1 MTRVP
6 LFTLLSAAVALF
18 FVAWQDG
25 SAAPAAKDL
34 AARVSELES
43 QLNHLRSLTN
53 YRIAQQ
59 LEDAIWDSRESRNL
73 LLQGLMHPKQFQLE
87 QLHQKLL
94 EREAAFVNEPSNPEL
109 GIAELDV
116 MAAERRVLQ
125 AEYQVEFSERV
136 RDRVI
141 GPNKQLEFDQKWL
154 AIAREKLTAAQ
165 TRLAALKK

>member
-1 MTRVP
+1 MTRAS
-6 LFTLLSAAVALF
+6 LLTLLSASLAVFLIAG
-18 FVAWQDG
+18 QD
-25 SAAPAAKDL
+25 STRSPDKEL
-34 AARVSELES
+34 AARVADLES
-43 QLNHLRSLTN
+43 QLSHLRSLTS

-59 LEDAIWDSRESRNL
+59 LEDAVWDSRESRNL
-73 LLQGLMHPKQFQLE
+73 SLQGLMHPRQFQLE
-87 QLHQKLL
+87 QLYQKLL
-94 EREAAFVNEPSNPEL
+94 EREAAFVNELSDPEL

-165 TRLAALKK
+165 TKLNTLKK